1 MGKADKPE
9 QIHIEGTERPTDQQ
23 LENAIRAI
31 KGKTE
36 ARTEAGNELK
46 KAKDKGQSLLEEKEL
61 PEYISEK
68 QGFKLVKRNRDD
80 VKLEHWTPPRPP
92 KVTENGAEE

>member
-1 MGKADKPE
+1 MKVVKGE
-9 QIHIEGTERPTDQQ
+9 QQEIPGTERPIDPQ

-31 KGKTE
+31 KSKNE

-46 KAKDKGQSLLEEKEL
+46 KAKDKGQTLLEEKDL

-68 QGFKLVKRNRDD
+68 QGFRLVRRDKSD
-80 VKLEHWTPPRPP
+80 VKLEHWSPPKPPR
-92 KVTENGAEE
+92 VTENGAEE